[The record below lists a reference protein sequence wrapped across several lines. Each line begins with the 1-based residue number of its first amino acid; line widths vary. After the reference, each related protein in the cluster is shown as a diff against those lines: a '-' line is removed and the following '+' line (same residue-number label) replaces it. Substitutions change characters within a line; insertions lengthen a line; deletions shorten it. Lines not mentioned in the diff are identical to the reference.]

1 MAYIIGDTIRLKA
14 QIMNFSDVETAPAA
28 IKLTIYR
35 EDGITKLLVDET
47 GLLTPATTAQYY
59 VDWTIS
65 GESYT
70 VAFDAGD
77 ETNPIEV
84 GDNLLGD
91 HATPGKGLCYAI
103 EYLTAATGTITY
115 IGMSHQFINDE
126 IITGGGNT
134 VVVDG
139 TPVASTDYLAEAET
153 LIASW
158 WWTGPHIK
166 RLDFEVIPE
175 V

>member
-1 MAYIIGDTIRLKA
+1 MAYIIGDTIRFKA
-14 QIMNFSDVETAPAA
+14 TIMNLSDVEEAPAA
-28 IKLTIYR
+28 INLTIYR
-35 EDGITKLLVDET
+35 EDGVSKLLVDEDA
-47 GLLTPATTAQYY
+47 LLTAGTTAQYY

-77 ETNPIEV
+77 ETNPIEA

-91 HATPGKGLCYAI
+91 DGTPGVALCYAI
-103 EYLTAATGTITY
+103 EYTTAMTGTITY
-115 IGMSHQFINDE
+115 VGMSHQFVNNE
-126 IITGGGNT
+126 VITGGGNT
-134 VVVDG
+134 VTVDG
-139 TPVASTDYLAEAET
+139 TPAASTDYLSEAET

>member
-1 MAYIIGDTIRLKA
+1 MAFIIGDTIRLKA
-14 QIMNFSDVETAPAA
+14 QIFNFSDVETAPAA
-28 IKLTIYR
+28 INLTIYR
-35 EDGITKLLVDET
+35 EDGVSKLLVDET

-70 VAFDAGD
+70 VAFDGGD
-77 ETNPIEV
+77 ELNPIEV

-91 HATPGKGLCYAI
+91 DATPGVALCYAI
-103 EYLTAATGTITY
+103 EYTTAATGTITY
-115 IGMSHQFINDE
+115 VNMSHQFVNLE
-126 IITGGGNT
+126 VITGGGNT
-134 VVVDG
+134 VAVVG
-139 TPVASTDYLAEAET
+139 TPAASTDYLAEAET

>member
-14 QIMNFSDVETAPAA
+14 QILNFSGVETAPAA
-28 IKLTIYR
+28 IDLTIYR
-35 EDGITKLLVDET
+35 EDGESRLLVDET
-47 GLLTPATTAQYY
+47 ALLTPATTAQYY

-65 GESYT
+65 AESYT

-77 ETNPIEV
+77 ETSPIAA

-91 HATPGKGLCYAI
+91 DATPGVALCYEI

-115 IGMSHQFINDE
+115 IGCSHQFVNDE
-126 IITGGGNT
+126 VITGGGNT

-139 TPVASTDYLAEAET
+139 TPVASTDYLVDAET
-153 LIASW
+153 LIAVWS
-158 WWTGPHIK
+158 WTGPHLK
-166 RLDFEVIPE
+166 RIDFEVIPE

>member
-1 MAYIIGDTIRLKA
+1 MAFIIGDTIRLKA
-14 QIMNFSDVETAPAA
+14 QIFNFSDVETAPVA
-28 IKLTIYR
+28 INLTIYR
-35 EDGITKLLVDET
+35 EDGVSKLLVEET

-59 VDWTIS
+59 VDWTVS

-70 VAFDAGD
+70 VAFDGGD
-77 ETNPIEV
+77 SGNPIEV
-84 GDNLLGD
+84 GDNLTGSV
-91 HATPGKGLCYAI
+91 AGEALCYAI
-103 EYLTAATGTITY
+103 EYTTAATGTITY
-115 IGMSHQFINDE
+115 VNTANQFAALE
-126 IITGGGNT
+126 TITGGGNT
-134 VVVDG
+134 VDVVG
-139 TPVASTDYLAEAET
+139 TPAASTDYLAEAET

>member
-28 IKLTIYR
+28 INLTIYR
-35 EDGITKLLVDET
+35 EDGVSKLLVDET

-70 VAFDAGD
+70 VAFDGGD
-77 ETNPIEV
+77 ELNPIEV

-91 HATPGKGLCYAI
+91 DATPGVALCYAI
-103 EYLTAATGTITY
+103 EYTTAATGTITY
-115 IGMSHQFINDE
+115 VNMSHQFVNLE
-126 IITGGGNT
+126 VITGGGNT
-134 VVVDG
+134 VAVVG
-139 TPVASTDYLAEAET
+139 TPAASTDYLAEAET

>member
-14 QIMNFSDVETAPAA
+14 QILNFSDVETAPAA

-35 EDGITKLLVDET
+35 EDGSTKLLVDET
-47 GLLTPATTAQYY
+47 ALLTPATTAQYY

-65 GESYT
+65 AESYT
-70 VAFDAGD
+70 VAFDTA
-77 ETNPIEV
+77 NILLPIEA

-91 HATPGKGLCYAI
+91 HASPGKALCYDI

-115 IGMSHQFINDE
+115 IGMSHQFVDDE

-134 VVVDG
+134 VKVNG
-139 TPVASTDYLAEAET
+139 TPAASTNYLLEAET
-153 LIASW
+153 LIAAW
-158 WWTGPHIK
+158 WWTGPHLK
-166 RLDFEVIPE
+166 RMDFEVIPE

>member
-14 QIMNFSDVETAPAA
+14 RILNFSDVEAAPAA
-28 IKLTIYR
+28 INLTIYR
-35 EDGITKLLVDET
+35 EDGSTKLLVDET
-47 GLLTPATTAQYY
+47 ALLTPATTAQYY

-65 GESYT
+65 AESYT
-70 VAFDAGD
+70 VAFDGGD
-77 ETNPIEV
+77 ELNPIEV

-91 HATPGKGLCYAI
+91 DVTPGVALCYAI
-103 EYLTAATGTITY
+103 EYTTAATGTITY
-115 IGMSHQFINDE
+115 IRMSHQFVNLE
-126 IITGGGNT
+126 VITGGGNT
-134 VVVDG
+134 VAVAG
-139 TPVASTDYLAEAET
+139 TPAASTDYLAGAET

-166 RLDFEVIPE
+166 RIDFEVIPE